1 MRCLTYIL
9 LILLF
14 YPCQAAAQEEVPEP
28 SEFGSIPDSLFH
40 ADISHSYPYEILLK
54 ESSIRFVD
62 RGGTIVAILDHL
74 VRIRLYSSDPVEQAG
89 AALIGIPF
97 YSLDEMERVTR
108 IEGVTHQPDG
118 EKVWLEP
125 DEIRTTDL
133 NSRYKLREFMM
144 PEASEGSI
152 LEYRY
157 QIERRYIEE
166 LPDFFFSHRV
176 PTRKTVLTL
185 QNQDYMRFEAVPEN
199 IRFDLEYIEERI
211 DTSSIP
217 RVFTYQRPEPVLRQ
231 HWIAREVPAVDEEN
245 YISSL
250 DDLRGKLRFQ
260 ISEFG
265 RPRQPLENSWEF
277 VAAQIRRGDN
287 NPFEQSESLDG
298 LREIGRS
305 LAGYLEDPVAVRD
318 SIFRM
323 VNNSMTFNE
332 LNGIFA
338 GPETGMVLEGE
349 PADQPTINMVLL
361 AMLHGA
367 GIEAYPIFLSGRN
380 AGRVNRDF
388 PSIYQFNQMLVWQPA
403 GSGGVLMDASF
414 PHSKPGLIPVDS
426 YNREGMILLP
436 EDIEWIEIHP
446 EASRFALNL
455 NLDAAISRGG
465 DLAGEMSAEVRG
477 YPAQQ
482 IRQELSAGRTPE
494 RIIRDLFFDA
504 YGDLELRQ
512 FSITES
518 ESDRHSLQVSAAF
531 EIPYYGI
538 SFREGLQF
546 RPMIIGYLQQ
556 NPFQGAGR
564 SAPVTL
570 DAPEILNLNYTIRLP
585 EDFEIEIVSQDRTTE
600 TDGAFLQEH
609 YEVREREVFYQFDV
623 VIERREFAME
633 EYNQLKNL
641 YDRWVYLSQ
650 NEWYIEQMP

>member
-1 MRCLTYIL
+1 MRCLTYITLIFL
-9 LILLF
+9 L
-14 YPCQAAAQEEVPEP
+14 YPCQAGAQEGIPEP
-28 SEFGSIPDSLFH
+28 AQFGSVPDSLFLTE
-40 ADISHSYPYEILLK
+40 ASHSYPYEILLK
-54 ESSIRFVD
+54 ESSIRFAD

-74 VRIRLYSSDPVEQAG
+74 VRIRLFSSDPVDQAG

-97 YSLDEMERVTR
+97 YDMDEMERVTR
-108 IEGVTHQPDG
+108 IEGVTHQPGG
-118 EKVWLEP
+118 EKVWLDL
-125 DEIRTTDL
+125 DEVRTTDL

-144 PEASEGSI
+144 PEAREGSI

-176 PTRKTVLTL
+176 PTQKAVLTL
-185 QNQDYMRFEAVPEN
+185 QNRDYMRFESVPEN

-217 RVFTYQRPEPVLRQ
+217 RVFTYQRPEPILRQ
-231 HWIAREVPAVDEEN
+231 HWIATEIPAVDEES

-287 NPFEQSESLDG
+287 NPFEYSESFGG
-298 LREIGRS
+298 LREIGRTV
-305 LAGYLEDPVAVRD
+305 AVHLEDPVAVRD

-332 LNGIFA
+332 QNGIFS
-338 GPETGMVLEGE
+338 GPDPEDVLEGE

-361 AMLHGA
+361 TMLHGA
-367 GIEAYPIFLSGRN
+367 GLEAYPIYLSGRN
-380 AGRVNRDF
+380 AGRINRDF
-388 PSIYQFNQMLVWQPA
+388 PSIYKFNQMLVWQPD
-403 GSGGVLMDASF
+403 GSEGVLMDASF

-426 YNREGMILLP
+426 YNREGMILRQ
-436 EDIEWIEIHP
+436 EDIEWIEIRP
-446 EASRFALNL
+446 EASLFALDL
-455 NLDAAISRGG
+455 NLEASIRASGE
-465 DLAGEMSAEVRG
+465 LAGSMSAEVHG

-482 IRQELSAGRTPE
+482 IRQELSESRPPE
-494 RIIRDLFFDA
+494 QVLRDLFFDA

-512 FSITES
+512 FGITEI
-518 ESDRHSLQVSAAF
+518 ESDSHSLQVEAEF
-531 EIPYYGI
+531 VIPYYGI

-556 NPFQGAGR
+556 NPFQGAVR

-570 DAPEILNLNYTIRLP
+570 DAPEILNLRYTIRLP
-585 EDFEIEIVSQDRTTE
+585 DDFEIEIVSQNRTTE
-600 TDGAFLQEH
+600 TDGALLREV
-609 YEVREREVFYQFDV
+609 YEVRESEVSYRYDV
-623 VIERREFAME
+623 VIERREFQTE
-633 EYNQLKNL
+633 EYSQLKNL

-650 NEWYIEQMP
+650 NEWYIERTP